1 MRPAKIG
8 PDLRLQQ
15 HGEATRRSHK
25 SLRGYW
31 RIFVKICL
39 HNRILSLQQVEKN
52 QIRLKLYDLL
62 RRQNSVAATNIFT
75 KFLQCKRS
83 VLSLQRVSVTCCC
96 NLSPSVYRTYPGFY
110 LAMSFT
116 VYRSAAQLCS
126 ITEIAPKSPVLCVNR
141 NPIQYG
147 FPAGAKAMRYS
158 MNTYPIC

>member
-1 MRPAKIG
+1 MYETRKNWAWS
-8 PDLRLQQ
+8 QVT
-15 HGEATRRSHK
+15 ATRRGDTSQPQIA
-25 SLRGYW
+25 SWVL

-39 HNRILSLQQVEKN
+39 RNRILSLQQVEKN
-52 QIRLKLYDLL
+52 QSRLKLYDLL

-126 ITEIAPKSPVLCVNR
+126 ITEIAPKSPFLYVNR
-141 NPIQYG
+141 NPI
-147 FPAGAKAMRYS
+147 
-158 MNTYPIC
+158 

>member
-31 RIFVKICL
+31 RIFVIICL
-39 HNRILSLQQVEKN
+39 RNRILSLQQVEKN

-83 VLSLQRVSVTCCC
+83 NLSLQRVSVTCCC

-126 ITEIAPKSPVLCVNR
+126 ITEIAPKSPFLCVNR

>member
-1 MRPAKIG
+1 MSQPQIASCVWESFCENLC
-8 PDLRLQQ
+8 LR
-15 HGEATRRSHK
+15 
-25 SLRGYW
+25 
-31 RIFVKICL
+31 
-39 HNRILSLQQVEKN
+39 NRILLLQQVAKN
-52 QIRLKLYDLL
+52 QIRLKLCDLM

-75 KFLQCKRS
+75 KFLRCKRS
-83 VLSLQRVSVTCCC
+83 VLSLQRVSATCCC

-126 ITEIAPKSPVLCVNR
+126 ITEIAPKSPFLCVNR

-147 FPAGAKAMRYS
+147 FPASAKAMRYS